1 MTDRLQ
7 LAVPSKGR
15 IMEDTLAA
23 FAAVGLTIRK
33 VGHERGYRGE
43 VAGVPGID
51 VAFMSASEIA
61 EQIKSG
67 RAHMGVTGE
76 DLLVEI
82 MADARTQAD
91 FVKALGFGHADVVVA
106 VPEAWID
113 VTRMA
118 DLERMAP
125 VFRREHGRAMRVAT
139 KYKNTTRRFFASKGV
154 SSYRIVESLGATERA
169 PAAATAELIVDI
181 TSTGET
187 LKANGLKRLGDGT
200 ILRSEANLVAARPR
214 APWPATV
221 SEMAALVRGRFRTGA

>member
-1 MTDRLQ
+1 MTDRLV

-15 IMEDTLAA
+15 IMDDTLAA
-23 FAAVGLTIRK
+23 FAAAGLAIRK

-43 VAGVPGID
+43 IAGMAGVD

-61 EQIKSG
+61 GQIKSG

-82 MADARTQAD
+82 MADARAQAD
-91 FVKALGFGHADVVVA
+91 FIKALGFGHADVVVA

-113 VTRMA
+113 VIRMA

-125 VFRREHGRAMRVAT
+125 TFRREHGRPLRVAT
-139 KYKNTTRRFFASKGV
+139 KYRNTTRRFFAASGV
-154 SSYRIVESLGATERA
+154 ASYRIVESLGATERA
-169 PAAATAELIVDI
+169 PAAAAAELIVDI

-187 LKANGLKRLGDGT
+187 LRANGLKRLRDGT
-200 ILRSEANLVAARPR
+200 ILRSQANLVASRPLE
-214 APWPATV
+214 PWPPAV
-221 SEMAALVRGRFRTGA
+221 AEAAQVIRDRFCG